1 MKFNSL
7 RNALAIVSI
16 ATMISASVSAERV
29 ASFSME
35 VNGNQIAETVSARSF
50 TAEDRVSK
58 PMSIISPSGSA
69 WRTDGYTSFLSAD
82 LGNIVTGNQ
91 MTATLTFAVDTY
103 TIIQHERA
111 EVSNE
116 NMQSLIAGNM
126 TGDSGFG
133 FFMGRTGRYSF
144 RAYIGGRLV
153 IADAGNDIIPLWQWN
168 QLTGVVDG
176 NTIRLYKNGVEVAS
190 ASASNSGFNYG
201 TAPVTVARAASF
213 GGEFMNWG
221 INLITFNGAFDS
233 LTIDNSVVAPTA
245 YTPAYANLNI
255 PSNRYADDRLR
266 AKFHGQPGMNW
277 TNETHGL
284 YYNKEDGKYHAFF
297 QKTGSAPIM
306 SHQHWGHIVSD
317 DLLNWKDEKPALAPG
332 EYYDIKGCWSGCVFT
347 DDIITGGKPAILYT
361 GVDFAQP
368 YAAFATCLD
377 PVNLREWKKESN
389 NPIVKLSDPANEK
402 HFRDT
407 YFFRPA
413 NQEAFMIIGSDN
425 EVQLYKYDGSNWNRN
440 GNFYEAEEGVDKG
453 FTEMPNVT
461 YFPDADKWLMTTSP
475 LSSNDGTVCLYRIG
489 DINEGK
495 FSNYSKATKFDIL
508 ARDGYGLLSPSIA
521 NDKDGNIIAMGI
533 VADKM
538 PTNFNIEHGFAHLYS
553 LPRQLSIADGK
564 LRQKP
569 FNGVYALRNNTCK
582 YIRTDAMTL
591 NGVENIN
598 PVRGREAEIKADF
611 TVGDASFG
619 FNFLKNAKGKS
630 ASLSYNPAFKEL
642 KVDFGGIARV
652 RDDKNINTFSAIL
665 PEAPAKGETMTLHLF
680 IDHTILDIFVNDT
693 YAASVRIFPTED
705 NADLIEIFSNGDTQ
719 VGNVEAYIMGDG
731 DCSAEP
737 IVPKEFTI
745 PANSGKVAFLKSAV
759 NVSPQEQAALD
770 FYTSKLGK
778 TVVTTSDA
786 EDIKASDFDCLW
798 LHIDRKDVNSTGYKN
813 LPAEFINA
821 DLLEALK
828 KFVADG
834 GNLMLTGYAT
844 QLLVAIDR
852 IKAEYAPTELGF
864 GDGARGG
871 DEWSVNPM
879 AFSSYKAAS
888 HALFKDMDQLDDN
901 TYGLLY
907 GGGNDITRENHNSM
921 WKLAEISYKSKA
933 DNNVKK
939 FEEDCNAGVIGTWGQ
954 DKTDNFAGIIEFYP
968 MQNEDLSWGGN
979 IIANGLAACQWY
991 VADGYNAYAQNLQ
1004 LMTAN
1009 MMSYLADKD
1018 GIQPFKPAAGGE
1030 YAEPSEQPEIPE
1042 NPDNGNYSENSG
1054 KVAFLKSAVKVS
1066 TQEQAAL
1073 NFFTSYL
1080 GKNVISTDKPS
1091 AIKASDFDC
1100 LWIHIDR
1107 KDVTAPGYR
1116 NLPDEY
1122 LADDLINAIE
1132 TFVADGGN
1140 LMLSG
1145 YATQLLVAINRID
1158 SQYAPTTIGFG
1169 NGGNGTDEWTL
1180 NPSRVSNYDAEANPL
1195 FTGMEESH
1203 AFGHT
1208 TYGLLY
1214 GGGDPIL
1221 REDHNCMW
1229 NLAEIHFSSDADNR
1243 VKRFEKDCNARVIAT
1258 WGQETNDEHAGIVEF
1273 FPIQNSD
1280 YSWGGSILANGL
1292 AACQWVVENGT
1303 NKYQENLQMLTANM
1317 MSYLADKDGVAPFR
1331 PDEGG
1336 QYIEPVV
1343 PEVPESTGRVA
1354 MFVAARDYDELS
1366 KQRQEFAAYEYFI
1379 KTYADGEVIYSND
1392 FSRINVDDFDCVW
1405 IHIDRTGLGK
1415 GWNNLPNEVSNDYV
1429 VSTLKQY
1436 VADGGNLFLSKQAL
1450 QLAHAIGRIDREV
1463 NEWNSGDGGRGRDN
1477 WDINISPNIGEN
1489 WAEHPIFSGLETHNN
1504 SAWGTFISML
1514 GNPDEM
1520 WREDHNALWE
1530 VRGADA
1536 HRDFCKNYNARIL
1549 GTWGHEDGVN
1559 YAGLVEFMPRN
1570 SSASRAIAKSE
1581 VDARKGTVMALGL
1594 AAYEWAPRE
1603 AANVHH
1609 AKVETL
1615 TSNIIGYLSPVE
1627 KNEISTGMES
1637 ICRKGNV
1644 SVADGIVYYNGF
1656 ELPTR
1661 LCIYSADGTTLLNT
1675 TVTGNGAI
1683 FIGRKGLMIVNTSD
1697 ATFTSTV
1704 KIMSR

>member
-1 MKFNSL
+1 MNFNSL
-7 RNALAIVSI
+7 RNALAFASLAAVLPASI
-16 ATMISASVSAERV
+16 SAERV
-29 ASFSME
+29 AAFDME
-35 VNGNQIAETVSARSF
+35 INGNQISESVSARSF
-50 TAEDRVSK
+50 TAEDRVAR
-58 PMSIISPSGSA
+58 PMAVVSPSGSA

-82 LGNIVTGNQ
+82 LGKIVTGNQ
-91 MTATLTFAVDTY
+91 MTATLTFAIDTY
-103 TIIQHERA
+103 TIIQHEKA

-116 NMQSLIAGNM
+116 NIQTLIAGNM

-133 FFMGRTGRYSF
+133 FFLGRTGRYSF
-144 RAYIGGRLV
+144 RAYIGGQLV
-153 IADAGNDIIPLWQWN
+153 TADSGNDIIPLWQWN

-176 NTIRLYKNGVEVAS
+176 NTVRLYKNGVEVAS

-201 TAPVTVARAASF
+201 SAPVTLGRPANF

-221 INLITFNGAFDS
+221 INLITFNGAFDT
-233 LTIDNSVVAPTA
+233 LTIDNTANAPQT

-255 PSNRYADDRLR
+255 PANRYDGDRLR
-266 AKFHGQPGMNW
+266 ARFHGQPGMNW

-377 PVNLREWKKESN
+377 PVNLREWRKESN
-389 NPIVKLSDPANEK
+389 NPIVRLSDPANEK

-413 NQEAFMIIGSDN
+413 NQDAFMIIGSQN
-425 EVQLYKYDGSNWNRN
+425 EVQLYKYDGSNWNRH

-461 YFPDADKWLMTTSP
+461 YFPGADKWLMTTSP

-489 DINEGK
+489 DVSDGK
-495 FSNYSKATKFDIL
+495 FTNYSKAAKFDIL

-553 LPRQLSIADGK
+553 LPRQLSIVDGK

-569 FNGVYALRNNTCK
+569 FNGVYALRNNTYK
-582 YIRTDAMTL
+582 YIRTEALTL

-598 PVRGREAEIKADF
+598 PVRGREAEVKADF
-611 TVGDASFG
+611 TIADAAFG

-630 ASLSYNPAFKEL
+630 ASLSYNPATKEL
-642 KVDFGGIARV
+642 KVDFGAIARV

-665 PEAPAKGETMTLHLF
+665 PDAPAKGEIMTLHLF
-680 IDHTILDIFVNDT
+680 IDHSILDIFVNDT
-693 YAASVRIFPTED
+693 YAASVRIFPTDD
-705 NADLIEIFSNGDTQ
+705 NADLIEIFSNGDTR
-719 VGNVEAYIMGDG
+719 VSNVEAYIMGEG

-759 NVSPQEQAALD
+759 NVSQQEQAALD
-770 FYTSKLGK
+770 FYSAKLGK
-778 TVVTTSDA
+778 SVITTSEPTA
-786 EDIKASDFDCLW
+786 LKATDFDCIW
-798 LHIDRKDVNSTGYKN
+798 IHIDRKDVTSSGYQN
-813 LPAEFINA
+813 LPAEFINP
-821 DLLEALK
+821 DLISALK
-828 KFVADG
+828 SFVADG
-834 GNLMLTGYAT
+834 GNLMLSGYAT
-844 QLLVAIDR
+844 QLLVAVDR
-852 IKAEYAPTELGF
+852 IKSEYAPKELGF
-864 GDGARGG
+864 GDGAPGN

-879 AFSSYKAAS
+879 AFSTYKAAS
-888 HALFKDMDQLDDN
+888 HAIYTEMDQLDDS
-901 TYGLLY
+901 TFGLLY
-907 GGGNDITRENHNSM
+907 GGGSDITRENHNSM
-921 WKLAEISYKSKA
+921 WKLAEIKYDSKA
-933 DNNVKK
+933 DNNVRK

-954 DKTDNFAGIIEFYP
+954 DKTDNFAGIIEFFP
-968 MQNEDLSWGGN
+968 MQNEDLSWGGS
-979 IIANGLAACQWY
+979 ILANGLAACQWY

-1004 LMTAN
+1004 LLTAN

-1018 GIQPFKPAAGGE
+1018 GIKPFKPETGGE
-1030 YAEPSEQPEIPE
+1030 YIEPSEEPE
-1042 NPDNGNYSENSG
+1042 NPETPGDNNYPDNSG
-1054 KVAFLKSAVKVS
+1054 KVAFLKSAVNVS
-1066 TQEQAAL
+1066 IQEQAAL
-1073 NFFTSYL
+1073 NFFSSYL
-1080 GKNVISTDKPS
+1080 GNSVISTDNPT

-1107 KDVTAPGYR
+1107 KDVTAPGYQ
-1116 NLPDEY
+1116 NLPAEY
-1122 LADDLINAIE
+1122 ISENLINAIK

-1140 LMLSG
+1140 LYLSG

-1158 SQYAPTTIGFG
+1158 SKYAPTTLGFG
-1169 NGGNGTDEWTL
+1169 NGGNGSDEWTV
-1180 NPSRVSNYDAEANPL
+1180 NPSRLSAYDADANPL
-1195 FTGMEESH
+1195 FAGMEVSK
-1203 AFGHT
+1203 AFDHT

-1214 GGGDPIL
+1214 GDGDAIL

-1229 NLAEIHFSSDADNR
+1229 NLASIQFNSDESNR
-1243 VKRFEKDCNARVIAT
+1243 VRRFEQDCNARVIAT

-1273 FPIQNSD
+1273 FPLQNSD
-1280 YSWGGSILANGL
+1280 YSWGGSVIANGL
-1292 AACQWVVENGT
+1292 AACQWTVENGT

-1317 MSYLADKDGVAPFR
+1317 MSYLADKDGMAPFR
-1331 PDEGG
+1331 PEEGG
-1336 QYIEPVV
+1336 EYIEPAV

-1354 MFVAARDYDELS
+1354 MFVAARNYDELA
-1366 KQRQEFAAYEYFI
+1366 KQRQEFAAYEYFL
-1379 KTYADGEVIYSND
+1379 KTFEEGEVIYSND
-1392 FSRINVDDFDCVW
+1392 FSRINAEDFDCVW

-1429 VSTLKQY
+1429 VATLKQY

-1450 QLAHAIGRIDREV
+1450 QLVQAIGRIDREV
-1463 NEWNSGDGGRGRDN
+1463 NEWNSGEGGRGRDY
-1477 WDINISPNIGEN
+1477 WDINIAPNIGEN
-1489 WAEHPIFSGLETHNN
+1489 WTEHPIFSGLETHNN
-1504 SAWGTFISML
+1504 SNWGTFISML

-1536 HRDFCKNYNARIL
+1536 HREFCKNYNARIL

-1559 YAGLVEFMPRN
+1559 FAGLVEFMPHT
-1570 SSASRAIAKSE
+1570 SAATRAIAKSE
-1581 VDARKGTVMALGL
+1581 VEARKGTVIALGL

-1603 AANVHH
+1603 SANVHQ
-1609 AKVETL
+1609 AKTETL
-1615 TSNIIGYLSPVE
+1615 TSNILGYLSPVT
-1627 KNEISTGMES
+1627 KSEIGTGIES
-1637 ICRKGNV
+1637 ATSNGKV
-1644 SVADGIVYYNGF
+1644 SIENGILRYSGFDCPTSLIVY
-1656 ELPTR
+1656 
-1661 LCIYSADGTTLLNT
+1661 SVDGQTILNT
-1675 TVTGNGAI
+1675 IINGNGALS
-1683 FIGRKGLMIVNTSD
+1683 IGKKGLMIVRTSGGNSI
-1697 ATFTSTV
+1697 ATV
-1704 KIMSR
+1704 KMISK